1 MHCLSAAVAMRVL
14 RNGGQFSHRR
24 GRFYFAMS
32 LGLLVIVMPAI
43 VVSDSFGLQALS
55 FFGAAS
61 SLIVF
66 KTSFRRWARWLLGR
80 KVTCAVAETLKSLP
94 DDYIVL
100 NDIVLPDSKANVDYL
115 LIGPNGI
122 FSIETKNYSGFV
134 KCEEDEWLINGRR
147 IRSLSKQAKRNA
159 IAVRGCIAQSFTGSQ
174 TGIPYVA
181 PLLVFVGSRTKLK
194 LFKPAVPVLRLGELV
209 EFIRH
214 RETKRSITQDEKRAL
229 VPHLQLLQRNFAYL
243 SDLSATEAETLDKAG

>member
-1 MHCLSAAVAMRVL
+1 MHCLSAAVAMKVS
-14 RNGGQFSHRR
+14 GQLSHRR
-24 GRFYFAMS
+24 GRFYFATS

-55 FFGAAS
+55 FFGAAT
-61 SLIVF
+61 SLMVF
-66 KTSFRRWARWLLGR
+66 KASFRRWVRWLLGR
-80 KVTCAVAETLKSLP
+80 KGTCAVAEALKSLP

-100 NDIVLPDSKANVDYL
+100 NDIVLPDSKGNVDYL

-122 FSIETKNYSGFV
+122 FSIEIKNYSGFV
-134 KCEEDEWLINGRR
+134 KCEEDEWFINGRR
-147 IRSLSKQAKRNA
+147 IRSLSKQAKRNG
-159 IAVRGCIAQSFTGSQ
+159 IAVRGCIAQSFAGSQ

-194 LFKPAVPVLRLGELV
+194 LFKPTVPVLKLGELV

-214 RETKRSITQDEKRAL
+214 REAKRFITQDEKRAL
-229 VPHLQLLQRNFAYL
+229 VPPLQLLQRNFAYL
-243 SDLSATEAETLDKAG
+243 SDPPATEAEPLDKAG

>member
-1 MHCLSAAVAMRVL
+1 MHCLSAAVAMKVS
-14 RNGGQFSHRR
+14 GQLSHRR
-24 GRFYFAMS
+24 GRFYFATS

-55 FFGAAS
+55 FFGAAT
-61 SLIVF
+61 SLMVF
-66 KTSFRRWARWLLGR
+66 KASFRRWVRWLLGR
-80 KVTCAVAETLKSLP
+80 KGTCAVAEALKSLP

-100 NDIVLPDSKANVDYL
+100 NDIVLPDSKGNVDYL

-122 FSIETKNYSGFV
+122 FSIEIKNYSGFV
-134 KCEEDEWLINGRR
+134 KCEEDEWFINGRR
-147 IRSLSKQAKRNA
+147 IRSLSKQAKRNG
-159 IAVRGCIAQSFTGSQ
+159 IAVRGCIAQSFAGSQ

-194 LFKPAVPVLRLGELV
+194 LFKPTVPVLKLGELV

-214 RETKRSITQDEKRAL
+214 RETKRFITPDEKRAL
-229 VPHLQLLQRNFAYL
+229 VPPLQLLQRNFAYL
-243 SDLSATEAETLDKAG
+243 SDPPATEAEPLDKAG